1 MFRPFFLILRLYG
14 RKTYKP
20 KLRITT
26 LEDNG
31 SYIQDRLVDAYTEMN
46 SGPKVQ
52 HKGPIRIEVT
62 LTNKQDVEN
71 FKNYLDKLVGNL
83 PIKEQ
88 SVGRGRPST
97 GSKQLTESPR
107 EDILADVEKMVEE
120 GKSQQEI
127 IKYLRELGFVFI
139 LTEDFLFHF
148 PGFEFNSKDVG
159 EATDNKQYP
168 NSYSWMARC
177 IKRAK
182 DPKADKFDPMVIF
195 GFSIL
200 SGPSKKI
207 VPYLYKERKKPLRAS
222 VGKKTISFSQ
232 AEFTKFPKY
241 QLEEERLKFSA
252 EMRQLMTNPEKKPS
266 KFFLRWAPDVL
277 LSPNAY
283 ESLKRLNIKFANDN
297 QNDNIP
303 FLEGYFISKRGR
315 LWSRYDKSGHI
326 TKDKWHRVKYNTSK
340 QGYKFIQRKGKIF
353 YIHRLVAMVYI
364 PNPENKAYVC
374 HKDNVPRHNNVSNL
388 YWGTPSENT
397 QQCIRDGRGYIGD
410 KNPRAKVK
418 NLDREIIRRKYTLGL
433 TINELTR
440 EYNLSR
446 SAIRKILYLSI

>member
-1 MFRPFFLILRLYG
+1 MEEKI
-14 RKTYKP
+14 YKP

-52 HKGPIRIEVT
+52 HKGPLRIEVT

-148 PGFEFNSKDVG
+148 PGFEFNIKDVG

-200 SGPSKKI
+200 GGPSKKI

-222 VGKKTISFSQ
+222 VGKKIISFSQ
-232 AEFTKFPKY
+232 AEFTKFPKWM
-241 QLEEERLKFSA
+241 LEEERLKFSA
-252 EMRQLMTNPEKKPS
+252 EQRQLLLNQEKKPS
-266 KFFLRWAPDVL
+266 KFFMRWVDDVIFPD
-277 LSPNAY
+277 S
-283 ESLKRLNIKFANDN
+283 I
-297 QNDNIP
+297 
-303 FLEGYFISKRGR
+303 
-315 LWSRYDKSGHI
+315 
-326 TKDKWHRVKYNTSK
+326 KDK
-340 QGYKFIQRKGKIF
+340 I
-353 YIHRLVAMVYI
+353 
-364 PNPENKAYVC
+364 E
-374 HKDNVPRHNNVSNL
+374 
-388 YWGTPSENT
+388 E
-397 QQCIRDGRGYIGD
+397 
-410 KNPRAKVK
+410 VK
-418 NLDREIIRRKYTLGL
+418 NR
-433 TINELTR
+433 
-440 EYNLSR
+440 
-446 SAIRKILYLSI
+446 

>member
-1 MFRPFFLILRLYG
+1 MEE
-14 RKTYKP
+14 KTYKP

-52 HKGPIRIEVT
+52 HNGPIRIEVT

-71 FKNYLDKLVGNL
+71 FKNYLDRLVGNL

-107 EDILADVEKMVEE
+107 EDILADVEKMVNE

-148 PGFEFNSKDVG
+148 PGFEFNIKDVG
-159 EATDNKQYP
+159 EATDNNQYP

-200 SGPSKKI
+200 GGPSKKI
-207 VPYLYKERKKPLRAS
+207 IPYLYKERKKPLRAS

-283 ESLKRLNIKFANDN
+283 EALKRLNIKFANDH
-297 QNDNIP
+297 P
-303 FLEGYFISKRGR
+303 
-315 LWSRYDKSGHI
+315 
-326 TKDKWHRVKYNTSK
+326 
-340 QGYKFIQRKGKIF
+340 KG
-353 YIHRLVAMVYI
+353 
-364 PNPENKAYVC
+364 
-374 HKDNVPRHNNVSNL
+374 
-388 YWGTPSENT
+388 
-397 QQCIRDGRGYIGD
+397 
-410 KNPRAKVK
+410 
-418 NLDREIIRRKYTLGL
+418 
-433 TINELTR
+433 
-440 EYNLSR
+440 
-446 SAIRKILYLSI
+446 

>member
-200 SGPSKKI
+200 GGPSKKI

-222 VGKKTISFSQ
+222 VGKKIISFSQ

-297 QNDNIP
+297 Q
-303 FLEGYFISKRGR
+303 K
-315 LWSRYDKSGHI
+315 
-326 TKDKWHRVKYNTSK
+326 
-340 QGYKFIQRKGKIF
+340 
-353 YIHRLVAMVYI
+353 
-364 PNPENKAYVC
+364 
-374 HKDNVPRHNNVSNL
+374 
-388 YWGTPSENT
+388 
-397 QQCIRDGRGYIGD
+397 
-410 KNPRAKVK
+410 
-418 NLDREIIRRKYTLGL
+418 
-433 TINELTR
+433 
-440 EYNLSR
+440 
-446 SAIRKILYLSI
+446 

>member
-1 MFRPFFLILRLYG
+1 MEEKI
-14 RKTYKP
+14 YKP

-88 SVGRGRPST
+88 SAGRGRPST

-148 PGFEFNSKDVG
+148 PGFEFDTKDVG

-200 SGPSKKI
+200 GGPSKKI

-222 VGKKTISFSQ
+222 VGKKVISFSQ
-232 AEFTKFPKY
+232 AEFTKFPKWM
-241 QLEEERLKFSA
+241 LEEERLKFSA
-252 EMRQLMTNPEKKPS
+252 EQRQLLLNQEKKPS
-266 KFFLRWAPDVL
+266 KFFMRWVDDVIFPD
-277 LSPNAY
+277 S
-283 ESLKRLNIKFANDN
+283 I
-297 QNDNIP
+297 
-303 FLEGYFISKRGR
+303 
-315 LWSRYDKSGHI
+315 
-326 TKDKWHRVKYNTSK
+326 KDK
-340 QGYKFIQRKGKIF
+340 I
-353 YIHRLVAMVYI
+353 
-364 PNPENKAYVC
+364 E
-374 HKDNVPRHNNVSNL
+374 
-388 YWGTPSENT
+388 E
-397 QQCIRDGRGYIGD
+397 
-410 KNPRAKVK
+410 VK
-418 NLDREIIRRKYTLGL
+418 NR
-433 TINELTR
+433 
-440 EYNLSR
+440 
-446 SAIRKILYLSI
+446 

>member
-1 MFRPFFLILRLYG
+1 MEE
-14 RKTYKP
+14 KTYKP

-52 HKGPIRIEVT
+52 HKGPLRIEVT

-83 PIKEQ
+83 PIKEPLA
-88 SVGRGRPST
+88 GRGRPST

-200 SGPSKKI
+200 GGPSKKI

-222 VGKKTISFSQ
+222 VGKKIISFSQ
-232 AEFTKFPKY
+232 AEFTKFPKWM
-241 QLEEERLKFSA
+241 LEEERLKFSA
-252 EMRQLMTNPEKKPS
+252 EQRQLLLNQEKKPS
-266 KFFLRWAPDVL
+266 KFFMRWVDDVIFPD
-277 LSPNAY
+277 S
-283 ESLKRLNIKFANDN
+283 I
-297 QNDNIP
+297 
-303 FLEGYFISKRGR
+303 
-315 LWSRYDKSGHI
+315 
-326 TKDKWHRVKYNTSK
+326 KDK
-340 QGYKFIQRKGKIF
+340 IEEI
-353 YIHRLVAMVYI
+353 
-364 PNPENKAYVC
+364 
-374 HKDNVPRHNNVSNL
+374 
-388 YWGTPSENT
+388 
-397 QQCIRDGRGYIGD
+397 
-410 KNPRAKVK
+410 KNR
-418 NLDREIIRRKYTLGL
+418 
-433 TINELTR
+433 
-440 EYNLSR
+440 
-446 SAIRKILYLSI
+446 

>member
-1 MFRPFFLILRLYG
+1 MEE
-14 RKTYKP
+14 KTYKP

-83 PIKEQ
+83 PIKEP

-200 SGPSKKI
+200 GGPSKKI
-207 VPYLYKERKKPLRAS
+207 VPYLYKERKKPLKAQ
-222 VGKKTISFSQ
+222 VGKKNISFSQ
-232 AEFTKFPKY
+232 AEFTKLPKWM
-241 QLEEERLKFSA
+241 LESERIKFST
-252 EMRQLMTNPEKKPS
+252 EQRQLLLNPDKKPS
-266 KFFLRWAPDVL
+266 KFFLRWVGDAIFPDSIKEKMKEVL
-277 LSPNAY
+277 
-283 ESLKRLNIKFANDN
+283 
-297 QNDNIP
+297 
-303 FLEGYFISKRGR
+303 
-315 LWSRYDKSGHI
+315 
-326 TKDKWHRVKYNTSK
+326 
-340 QGYKFIQRKGKIF
+340 QRK
-353 YIHRLVAMVYI
+353 
-364 PNPENKAYVC
+364 
-374 HKDNVPRHNNVSNL
+374 
-388 YWGTPSENT
+388 
-397 QQCIRDGRGYIGD
+397 
-410 KNPRAKVK
+410 
-418 NLDREIIRRKYTLGL
+418 
-433 TINELTR
+433 
-440 EYNLSR
+440 
-446 SAIRKILYLSI
+446 